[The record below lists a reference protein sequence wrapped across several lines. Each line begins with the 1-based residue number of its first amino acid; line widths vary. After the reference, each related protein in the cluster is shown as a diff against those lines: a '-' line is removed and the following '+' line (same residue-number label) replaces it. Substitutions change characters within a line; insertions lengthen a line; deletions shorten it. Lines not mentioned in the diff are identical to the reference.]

1 MKNNKLNNLILD
13 IQKGNEKAIKDYTWL
28 NKQITEDVM
37 NFVIY
42 FEMSENYKVEENV
55 MVLEVDFYVGKSG
68 AKKGEDI
75 VLVKCVKE

>member
-1 MKNNKLNNLILD
+1 
-13 IQKGNEKAIKDYTWL
+13 
-28 NKQITEDVM
+28 M

-68 AKKGEDI
+68 TKKGEDI